1 MRVQRAS
8 SARAVDM
15 KPRTKRADAQRGL
28 KDDKYFLAA
37 ADELFR
43 QGKFNQAVAY
53 YDTVLEKAPNNLRAL
68 HNKGLA
74 LFALNK
80 FDKSIECY
88 DKALEVQPQALHVK
102 LKKAISL
109 NSKRD
114 FERAKDVLD
123 SVLTAD
129 CTNKEAL
136 NARALA
142 EFHLG
147 LDNEGMQDLRR
158 AIEIDSTYV
167 MAWNNLGCFY
177 LGLGELDAA
186 VACFDRALT
195 IDPECYDA
203 LLLKDMAAE
212 RREKRARRA

>member
-8 SARAVDM
+8 SPRAVNM
-15 KPRTKRADAQRGL
+15 KPKTTHADAQRGL
-28 KDDKYFLAA
+28 KDDKYLLAS

-43 QGKFNQAVAY
+43 QGKFSQAVAY
-53 YDTVLEKAPNNLRAL
+53 YDIVLEKVPHNFRAL

-88 DKALEVQPQALHVK
+88 NRALEVQPHALHVK

-114 FERAKDVLD
+114 FEGAKDLLD
-123 SVLTAD
+123 SVLTVD
-129 CTNKEAL
+129 RTNKEAL

-147 LDNEGMQDLRR
+147 LDSEGMQDLRR
-158 AIEIDSTYV
+158 AIEVDPTYV

-203 LLLKDMAAE
+203 LLLKDMAVE

>member
-1 MRVQRAS
+1 
-8 SARAVDM
+8 M
-15 KPRTKRADAQRGL
+15 KSKSKRADAQRGL
-28 KDDKYFLAA
+28 EDDKYFLAL
-37 ADELFR
+37 ADELFQ
-43 QGKFNQAVAY
+43 QGKFSQAVAY
-53 YDTVLEKAPNNLRAL
+53 YDIVLEKVPDNFRAL

-88 DKALEVQPQALHVK
+88 DKALEVQPDALHVK
-102 LKKAISL
+102 LKKAVSL

-114 FERAKDVLD
+114 FKRAKDLLD
-123 SVLTAD
+123 SMLTVD

-147 LDNEGMQDLRR
+147 LDSEGMQDLRR
-158 AIEIDSTYV
+158 AIQIDPTYV

-195 IDPECYDA
+195 IDAGCYDA

-212 RREKRARRA
+212 RREKRTRRA